1 MWLIH
6 GLLQCLHSFLIATS
20 FDNGNTNEHT
30 YFFLLQE
37 KLTSNEVRELAMSG
51 EHPFPY
57 LIMEESLETSSNQ
70 FHLTAEK
77 QIICSL
83 TSSLLEATLGLLGS
97 HYVFMFKYPACTS
110 NLYLYLQKCALQITD
125 GRNVSYHPLS

>member
-1 MWLIH
+1 M
-6 GLLQCLHSFLIATS
+6 ATPMS
-20 FDNGNTNEHT
+20 III
-30 YFFLLQE
+30 FFLLQE

-77 QIICSL
+77 QIICSFI
-83 TSSLLEATLGLLGS
+83 SSLVEAKLGLLGS
-97 HYVFMFKYPACTS
+97 YYVFMFKYPACTS
-110 NLYLYLQKCALQITD
+110 KTYIYIYK
-125 GRNVSYHPLS
+125 NVFCRLLMAGI